1 MAALETYDTTG
12 EAEDVL
18 DQIFNVSPV
27 DTPTIS
33 MAADA
38 PASARLVEALED
50 SLRAAA
56 ANAAVEGAAAA
67 FSTPT
72 PPVVLTNHTQIFDET
87 AEVSGTME
95 AVRLY
100 GRDGAMAYEL
110 ARKYE
115 ELANDMEFA
124 VVGSGRQAGTAG
136 ASGTARQMT
145 CLQAQLDSNVV
156 VDAATF
162 AAGPAAISTIA
173 ELEQCM
179 LEAHKETDTLG
190 GRPRYLQVPQEHA
203 LSVAGFAN
211 VSARTRQIANERVIV
226 NTIDLY
232 VSPFGE
238 LDVIKNRNLDPECLL
253 LMDPAYAQ
261 NRILRATTDYEIAKV
276 GDADRRQIIGERSF
290 LVTNTKAHALVDNIP
305 AASALS

>member
-18 DQIFNVSPV
+18 DTIFNVSPV
-27 DTPTIS
+27 DTPVMS
-33 MAADA
+33 MSGDA

-50 SLRAAA
+50 ALRSAA
-56 ANAAVEGAAAA
+56 ANAAVEGAAAS

-72 PPVVLTNHTQIFDET
+72 APVVLTNHIQIFDET

-95 AVRLY
+95 AIRLY

-124 VVGSGRQAGTAG
+124 IVGSGRQAGTAG
-136 ASGTARQMT
+136 AKGTARQMT
-145 CLQAQLDSNVV
+145 CLQAQLASAVT

-162 AAGPAAISTIA
+162 ASSSAITTIA
-173 ELEQCM
+173 QLEQCV
-179 LEAHKETDTLG
+179 LEAHKATDTLG
-190 GRPRYLQVPQEHA
+190 GNPGYLVVPQEHA

-211 VSARTRQIANERVIV
+211 VAGRSRDINNERVIV

-238 LDVIKNRNLDPECLL
+238 LDVIKDRNLDPDSMLL
-253 LMDPAYAQ
+253 LDPAYAQ
-261 NRILRATTDYEIAKV
+261 NRVLRATTDYEIAKV
-276 GDADRRQIIGERSF
+276 GDADRRQIISERSF
-290 LVTNTKAHALVDNIP
+290 LVTNTRAHAQVDNIP